1 MQTCWAFDPKDRP
14 SIDYIID
21 VLEQSPGL
29 IVPCLDA
36 PSTSVPLEGPGSLNM
51 NLLPRV
57 RHRNQY
63 QKNPGGGDRIVRRG
77 FSLSSHDGDCKLSG
91 EQSPGACDPFG
102 LVARRPQRT
111 QTGSE
116 ASGDETQNA
125 SSANQKTAAL
135 ARLSGF
141 DSFARLYVLSRS
153 ISADERLVGACGDR
167 THGGRSLGPSP
178 AAGAPPSTLTGIGAG
193 AAPEFSNDEDRFA
206 TEPRHATA
214 AHRANEAPLTLES
227 RADSDYC
234 SQHSKDFP
242 NVGCVPFVS

>member
-1 MQTCWAFDPKDRP
+1 MLMQSCWAFDPKDRP
-14 SIDYIID
+14 SIDHIID

-36 PSTSVPLEGPGSLNM
+36 PSTAVALEGPGSLNM

-63 QKNPGGGDRIVRRG
+63 QKNPGGGERIVRRG
-77 FSLSSHDGDCKLSG
+77 LSLSSHDGESKLSG
-91 EQSPGACDPFG
+91 EQSPGAAILPSDPFG
-102 LVARRPQRT
+102 LVSKGPLRT
-111 QTGSE
+111 QT
-116 ASGDETQNA
+116 SGDA
-125 SSANQKTAAL
+125 STGDEKTAL
-135 ARLSGF
+135 VRLSGF
-141 DSFARLYVLSRS
+141 DSFARLSVLSRS
-153 ISADERLVGACGDR
+153 ISADERLGAINRARG
-167 THGGRSLGPSP
+167 GGRSLGPSP
-178 AAGAPPSTLTGIGAG
+178 AAGAAPTLTGISSG
-193 AAPEFSNDEDRFA
+193 AAPNFGNDQDRFA

-214 AHRANEAPLTLES
+214 RRTNEPPLTLES